1 MLAMMSDFNETPSVP
16 APPTGSTPS
25 PFGAPSAPPPPASYG
40 APAYGAPAY
49 GAPGFPV
56 GGVPAQ
62 KLPRPAV
69 TVGAGMLV
77 LGGVLLIVGSFITW
91 FSILGESYT
100 GFSSGDS
107 GSKDGPVFLFFGVVV
122 LAFGIVQLM
131 ARKVLAIG
139 ILAIVMSALALLAA
153 LADIGDVRD
162 AVDLAD
168 SIGIDASSGPGL
180 WVILIGALIALAGSI
195 ATVAKRRA

>member
-1 MLAMMSDFNETPSVP
+1 MLATMSDFNEIPSVP
-16 APPTGSTPS
+16 APPTGSTPP

-40 APAYGAPAY
+40 APAYAAPAY

-77 LGGVLLIVGSFITW
+77 VGGVLLIAGSLLTW

-107 GSKDGPVFLFFGVVV
+107 GSKDGPVFVFFGVVV

-162 AVDLAD
+162 SVDLAD

-180 WVILIGALIALAGSI
+180 WVILIGALIAMAGSI

>member
-1 MLAMMSDFNETPSVP
+1 MLATMSDFNEIPSVP

-25 PFGAPSAPPPPASYG
+25 PFAAPSAPPPPASYG
-40 APAYGAPAY
+40 APGYVAPGY

-62 KLPRPAV
+62 KPPRPAV
-69 TVGAGMLV
+69 TVGAGLLV
-77 LGGVLLIVGSFITW
+77 LGGVLLIAGSFLTW
-91 FSILGESYT
+91 FSVLGESYT

-107 GSKDGPVFLFFGVVV
+107 GSKDGPVFVFLGVVV

-131 ARKVLAIG
+131 ARKVLVIG
-139 ILAIVMSALALLAA
+139 ILAIVFSALALIAA
-153 LADIGDVRD
+153 LADISDVSD
-162 AVDLAD
+162 VVDLAD
-168 SIGIDASSGPGL
+168 AVGIEASSGPGL
-180 WVILIGALIALAGSI
+180 WVILIGALIAMAGAI